1 MPEDRLARLLHY
13 GELLSDATERM
24 GIVSRGD
31 RHRLLRKHVRES
43 LAVELVDAL
52 PQGGRVLD
60 VGAGGGLPGI
70 PIAIVREDL
79 RVTLLEPREKK
90 VAFLERAKMLV
101 RLENVEVL
109 PLRLDGINDYTEK
122 TWDVAISRALAWTAG
137 MVRALRVCMSPE
149 GRLIRFGSGAGSF
162 PSGVRVVPLEGAEE
176 RALQFWPPESWD
188 HLPETR

>member
-1 MPEDRLARLLHY
+1 MARLLEY

-31 RHRLLRKHVRES
+31 RDRLLRKHVRES

-79 RVTLLEPREKK
+79 KVTLLEPREKK
-90 VAFLERAKMLV
+90 AAFLERAKMLV
-101 RLENVEVL
+101 HLENVEVL
-109 PLRLDGINDYTEK
+109 PLRLEDINDYVEK
-122 TWDVAISRALAWTAG
+122 TWDVAVSRAVAWTAA
-137 MVRALRVCMSPE
+137 MVRALRVCVSPE
-149 GRLIRFGSGAGSF
+149 GGLIRFGSGAGAF
-162 PSGVRVVPLEGAEE
+162 PSGVRVLPLEGAEE
-176 RALQFWPPESWD
+176 RALQFWPQENWD
-188 HLPETR
+188 HLPEIR